1 MAEKKIVVHLQYGL
15 QARIATKFVEKAS
28 AFSSEINIVKNGKIV
43 NGKGIM
49 GLMATVIR
57 KGEELT
63 IIANGRD
70 EQEAIVTLEGFLSSK
85 EG

>member
-1 MAEKKIVVHLQYGL
+1 MAEKKIVVHLQHGL

-28 AFSSEINIVKNGKIV
+28 AFSSEINIVKDGRRV
-43 NGKGIM
+43 NGKSIM

-70 EQEAIVTLEGFLSSK
+70 EQEAIVTLEGFLSS
-85 EG
+85 EER